1 MTLTDTDARLPDGG
15 ATEGL
20 LTAVSA
26 QALEANVAEVMR
38 ALSQNAYRDQ
48 PPAKLIAVT
57 KTVAPTVI
65 NALLPLGVRDI
76 GENRAQV
83 ALPKLPE
90 IDAQFRLHWIGRL
103 QTNKVKDIIEKVW
116 LLHSLDR
123 PALAEEAER
132 RADQKGLTL
141 PALLQVN
148 IAREPQK
155 AGFAPED
162 ALPFLRRMRDYHN
175 LRVRGLMA
183 IMPLTEDEESLTAY
197 FRGMRQLF
205 DRIAQEALPNVRME
219 ELSMGMSHDYA
230 IAAREGATMVRVGT
244 ALFRPLR

>member
-1 MTLTDTDARLPDGG
+1 MTEPPLSTHGAPLLTDIP
-15 ATEGL
+15 E
-20 LTAVSA
+20 
-26 QALEANVAEVMR
+26 R
-38 ALSQNAYRDQ
+38 ALRENIEQVRRTLAQNTRPGQ
-48 PPAKLIAVT
+48 PPATLVAVT
-57 KTVAPTVI
+57 KTVAAPVI
-65 NALLPLGVRDI
+65 NSLLGLGVCDI

-83 ALPKLPE
+83 ALPKLPLLTG
-90 IDAQFRLHWIGRL
+90 QFHLHWIGRL